1 MTTTDTSPI
10 IDPPATHNQ
19 PPAKLTAFETI
30 ADLYDEAKNWADG
43 EPITSPEMHDK
54 ITELR
59 EKLHEAGKEAD
70 ALRKAEKD
78 PLDEQIKAIQDEF
91 NPFIQPKKGKVDMGK
106 SALDDLLAVWR
117 QRVAAEKAAVAAK
130 LAEDA
135 AEAKRK
141 ADAAMQSTTGN
152 LAAREEAEAE
162 LAAAKE
168 IERDAK
174 RANRIAT
181 TGTGLRTVW
190 VATITDEAAA
200 LDWAYGRDPGR
211 FRELVQQMAD
221 EAVRGGM
228 RSIPGFDVQENKVAR

>member
-1 MTTTDTSPI
+1 MTTTTTDTAPI
-10 IDPPATHNQ
+10 GHNNPPAD
-19 PPAKLTAFETI
+19 KVSAFATI

-43 EPITSPEMHDK
+43 EPITSVEIHDK

-59 EKLHEAGKEAD
+59 EKLHEAGKVAD
-70 ALRKAEKD
+70 ELRKEEKKPHD
-78 PLDEQIKAIQDEF
+78 DAIKEIQDEF
-91 NPFIQPKKGKVDMGK
+91 NPYVQPKKGKVDRGK
-106 SALDDLLAVWR
+106 AALDDLLGVWR

-130 LAEDA
+130 LAEEA

-181 TGTGLRTVW
+181 TGTGLRTVP
-190 VATITDEAAA
+190 VATITDEASA
-200 LDWAYGRDPGR
+200 LDWAYGRAPGR

-228 RSIPGFDVQENKVAR
+228 RSIPGFSVEETKVAR